1 MDSKVQI
8 VATGDKWIG
17 YGVKTTA
24 SAIQELIDNSK
35 KSLLLTIYIIS
46 EGNILNKLKRAL
58 NRGVKVEVFIQDD
71 KEFYQSIMD
80 NLLELQKKYDHIKIF
95 SCSEELMHAKVLI
108 SDKKEVIIGSA
119 NLTRSGL
126 SNNYELGI
134 LLEDRRI
141 AYELETIIKR
151 LV

>member
-17 YGVKTTA
+17 YGVKTTS
-24 SAIQELIDNSK
+24 SAIQEMIDNSK

-95 SCSEELMHAKVLI
+95 SGSEELMHAKVLI